1 MMNLPYKFR
10 EQVGYC
16 SPKGPD
22 FKRAQTI
29 RFAVEGTAVEFKA
42 PRHTVKSTLVEERR
56 IKGHYSYD
64 RMAFLEGHPDY
75 VVDKSWRVC
84 LLFYRAWLFNGDW
97 FTGPQSE
104 LTMTLGMVMQAVPE
118 PENAFFGS
126 PTATPPA
133 PPGRPAVSFFHP
145 RAFEQAVGDYLTH
158 KYSKPRSHGRPKWM
172 APLNWKPLN
181 SLPCVCA
188 YLEVESSNHDNSAR
202 TRHKYIFFPV
212 DDTHLMYLRFIP
224 SRLFLNDTP
233 AELDKLVDAKPMD
246 DLMQQ
251 IINSFSLTL
260 SPAAQAQQKKA
271 LEGLDNTAL
280 IEQFLPMKWSTA
292 EEDAEWE
299 AWKKLYNL

>member
-22 FKRAQTI
+22 FKRAQTT

-42 PRHTVKSTLVEERR
+42 PRHRPQYKSMEERKV
-56 IKGHYSYD
+56 KGSYGYD
-64 RMAFLEGHPDY
+64 RMAFHEGHPDY
-75 VVDKSWRVC
+75 VVDTSWRRSY
-84 LLFYRAWLFNGDW
+84 LFYRSWVFNGDW
-97 FTGPQSE
+97 FTGPRADLS
-104 LTMTLGMVMQAVPE
+104 LSLGMVRLAVPE

-126 PTATPPA
+126 PTATPP
-133 PPGRPAVSFFHP
+133 PPERPAVSFFHP
-145 RAFEQAVGDYLTH
+145 RAFEQAVGDFLTNI
-158 KYSKPRSHGRPKWM
+158 YSKLKWQGHPEWM

-181 SLPCVCA
+181 RLPCVCA
-188 YLEVESSNHDNSAR
+188 YLEVGPSQHVNPAR
-202 TRHKYIFFPV
+202 TREKFIFFPV
-212 DDTHLMYLRFIP
+212 DDTHLMYLEFTP
-224 SRLFLNDTP
+224 SRFLNLPP
-233 AELDKLVDAKPMD
+233 AELDQLVDAKPMD
-246 DLMQQ
+246 DLMHQ